1 MHASARKTKE
11 ETRQQGAKGD
21 ARRGSRT
28 PKKRVGKTRAGEK
41 GQGVKTS
48 ARGDL
53 GRQASQEL
61 LKLRPILKDVGSAL
75 LDRLDGELAGLSHA
89 LNGRGMPGETPVLPK
104 ASVLSAILADIKALK
119 LKPKKGRVKDLK
131 RIEAL
136 LESLS
141 ARIPAGA

>member
-1 MHASARKTKE
+1 MHASARKTR
-11 ETRQQGAKGD
+11 ETPQQSANSH
-21 ARRGSRT
+21 ARRGSGT
-28 PKKRVGKTRAGEK
+28 SKKRVGKLRTGEK
-41 GQGVKTS
+41 GQGVKSS

-53 GRQASQEL
+53 GRQASVEL

-75 LDRLDGELAGLSHA
+75 LDRLDGELAGLSHS

-141 ARIPAGA
+141 ARIPPGA